1 MSIAFELHSFFIILG
16 SGNLEGLFFVVVVLV
31 GLIVSSVYP
40 VPLSVL
46 TQFQ

>member
-1 MSIAFELHSFFIILG
+1 MSIAFVLHGFF
-16 SGNLEGLFFVVVVLV
+16 FFVLLV

>member
-16 SGNLEGLFFVVVVLV
+16 SGNLDGFFFFVVLV

-40 VPLSVL
+40 VALSVL